1 MERGN
6 FMKSKI
12 IAVALSISTLLL
24 CMPSGNAIAD
34 TSASEGSQEYVL
46 YSKDFVTGEEGYE
59 TVEVTTNLIH
69 GTEAYVPDYEIDNI
83 DNSVLPNSVI
93 GSDGRQE
100 IMKTSDFP
108 YKAICKVVTTW
119 YNTKYGTVKG
129 HGTGFMIHNYY
140 MLTAGHNIYEPAFG
154 GYCDK
159 IEVYPARNR
168 IYAPYGPYSG
178 VKLQVTNEF
187 VKDNEDQA
195 EDWGLVKLNSD
206 VGSTTGYFGLD
217 ISTNG
222 YDLLQ
227 KNISVTGYP
236 TDKSDGGVGM
246 WKGTGTVKN
255 QNMYEIGYTCDT
267 YKGDSGA
274 PVYLSNN
281 RVVAIHVRG
290 VNPTNDYNE
299 GTKINSK
306 VSGIIN
312 LLIP

>member
-1 MERGN
+1 MEHNIKNIVMSFG
-6 FMKSKI
+6 
-12 IAVALSISTLLL
+12 LSVLLL
-24 CMPSGNAIAD
+24 FNMSPNMAWAGDESTDN
-34 TSASEGSQEYVL
+34 TQQYVV
-46 YSKDFVTGEEGYE
+46 YSKDLITGIEEYE
-59 TVEVTTNLIH
+59 TVEVTPDLIH
-69 GTEAYVPDYEIDNI
+69 DTESYVPDYEVGNGI
-83 DNSVLPNSVI
+83 SPASVI
-93 GSDGRQE
+93 GGVDTRQE
-100 IMKTSDFP
+100 IMNTYNFP

-140 MLTAGHNIYEPAFG
+140 MLTAGHNIYEPEFG

-168 IYAPYGPYSG
+168 IYAPYGPYNG
-178 VKLQVTNEF
+178 VEAKVTNEF
-187 VKDNEDQA
+187 VEDVDDQA

-246 WKGTGTVKN
+246 WKGTGTVKS

-290 VNPTNDYNE
+290 INPTNDYNE

-306 VSGIIN
+306 VSSIIN
-312 LLIP
+312 LWIP